1 LTRGSGGTGGRGD
14 EELQPAGGR
23 VRAGRGA
30 GDGGHRP
37 PARDP
42 APPTVIQLT
51 PRRIASALGIPVRP
65 TRAWRLRVLTVVLV
79 LCGLAVLAGSGSP
92 GFPLPAA
99 ATQLA
104 TTLTRTLTTPQ
115 RAQPAAQ
122 PAGTIAD
129 AATIPG
135 IRASA
140 AAIADIPSDYLG
152 YYITAATTCP
162 NLTWQLLAGI
172 GKVESDHGRSPAPG
186 VRAGLNRFGCCA
198 GPMQFNLTN
207 GPPSTWAGH
216 ARPGDSVYDP
226 ADAIPAAARKLCT
239 DGLGP
244 GAAAAAW
251 AGKPGADPCPQVAG
265 SPAQHRALRRYNNA
279 CWYAHQVLSVA
290 ARYTLRVGAP
300 DPAADP
306 FVRALAA
313 NPRITTTAA
322 RGCDPRADLVS
333 GRLDVRVQS
342 LLAAIAERH
351 AIRVSCVAAGHSR
364 YVRGTRRVSN
374 HTVWRAIDIDR
385 VDGQPV
391 SRASPA
397 ARGLVAWLD
406 RLDGPLRPAEIG
418 SPFADYAPRPVFF
431 TNAGHMHHI
440 HIGYGSGWNDGVFTA
455 VAD

>member
-1 LTRGSGGTGGRGD
+1 VTAARRRGRATGRPARRRRRGT
-14 EELQPAGGR
+14 
-23 VRAGRGA
+23 AGRML
-30 GDGGHRP
+30 H
-37 PARDP
+37 
-42 APPTVIQLT
+42 
-51 PRRIASALGIPVRP
+51 
-65 TRAWRLRVLTVVLV
+65 RLRRRLRRLRRGQVRVLVVVLV

-99 ATQLA
+99 ATQL
-104 TTLTRTLTTPQ
+104 TRTLTRTLTPPDP
-115 RAQPAAQ
+115 QPAPIAQ
-122 PAGTIAD
+122 

-152 YYITAATTCP
+152 YYITAARTCP

-172 GKVESDHGRSPAPG
+172 GKVESDHGRSRAPG
-186 VRAGLNRFGCCA
+186 VRSGLNRFGCCA

-207 GPPSTWAGH
+207 GPPSTWAGY

-244 GAAAAAW
+244 GGVAAAW

-265 SPAQHRALRRYNNA
+265 TPAQHRALRRYNNA
-279 CWYAHQVLSVA
+279 CWYAHQVLVIA
-290 ARYTLRVGAP
+290 ARYTLRPTQP

-313 NPRITTTAA
+313 NPRITTTATH
-322 RGCDPRADLVS
+322 GCDPRADLVA

-342 LLAAIAERH
+342 LLAAIAERST
-351 AIRVSCVAAGHSR
+351 IRLSCVATGHSR
-364 YVRGTRRVSN
+364 YVKGTRRVSN

-391 SRASPA
+391 SAASPA
-397 ARGLVAWLD
+397 ARGLVGWLD

-431 TNAGHMHHI
+431 TDEGHQEHI
-440 HIGYGSGWNDGVFTA
+440 HIGYGATWRE
-455 VAD
+455 